1 MLVQFVAFFGSLGF
15 ARVAAWLG
23 TKRAILISLLGW
35 CAIVI
40 YAYGFLHTV
49 AQAWVLAVCIAIVLG
64 GSQALSRSLYSQMIP
79 RSREASFFGIYEISE
94 RGTSWIGP
102 IVFAEVVAYTDSYRQ
117 AILSL
122 IAFFVIGT
130 IILILTDTAKAIHE
144 SGNLLPEEAGG
155 RNPAA

>member
-1 MLVQFVAFFGSLGF
+1 
-15 ARVAAWLG
+15 
-23 TKRAILISLLGW
+23 
-35 CAIVI
+35 
-40 YAYGFLHTV
+40 
-49 AQAWVLAVCIAIVLG
+49 
-64 GSQALSRSLYSQMIP
+64 
-79 RSREASFFGIYEISE
+79 
-94 RGTSWIGP
+94 
-102 IVFAEVVAYTDSYRQ
+102 VVAYTDSYRQ